1 MERVGVYLIY
11 RDGGSW
17 VFDTT
22 GRAVL
27 GGKGAKEMGIS

>member
-1 MERVGVYLIY
+1 MSWRTPK
-11 RDGGSW
+11 RDGRSW

-27 GGKGAKEMGIS
+27 DGKGAKEMGIS